1 MFTEQRGSVSGEALE
16 VLLRHS
22 PDTVVFVN
30 HAGRVLLTNREEDEE
45 LSSLEAAARSAD
57 LPRGLKVLHRDGR
70 PYEEAEWPLA
80 RALSSGE
87 LIANEE
93 FELVDADGDR
103 RGFSCSCAP
112 FFDSQGDLLG
122 AVAVLRDVT
131 EPRQS
136 DQELERRIR
145 QQAAV
150 AELGHKAL
158 EGGSLQSMMDEAV
171 SLVCQTLGVEH
182 AKVGELLTGRGELLV
197 RAGVGWREGVVGRWR
212 MRAGRGSPA
221 GYALLVGGPVIVD
234 DMAAERRFEIPA
246 VLREHRVMSDVTV
259 VIDPRGEAFGTLAAS
274 SERPHA
280 FSKDDV
286 GFLQAVA
293 NVLASVVERTGS
305 DKRLEA
311 AREAERIRMARDMH
325 DEALSGLADAIVDAQ
340 LAKAAASDAV
350 TAGRLER
357 LVPTLSRIGE
367 QLRAAIYD
375 SRLPEEQH
383 RPFPELLEAL
393 VALHRTRAVGFEIEL
408 DLRRDG
414 VGPLGPKGTQLLRIV
429 GEALTNAR
437 RHSGSKKINVTF
449 NASDVGVTI
458 EVSDHGLGFDP
469 RTVRTSDGTGIRGMQ
484 ERAAIAGATLAID
497 SRPANGT
504 RVRVDLPLV
513 SSPSPGERLRVLL
526 VDDHASVRQAI
537 ASAFQDEDDFEV
549 VAEAGSLNEARQ
561 MLELVDVAVIDL
573 ALPDGYGGDLITEL
587 RERNPEAQALVL
599 TASLDRAETARAIE
613 SGAAA
618 VIHKAAQL
626 DQVVADVRRL
636 RAGETLLPSEEAL
649 ELLRFAGRQREREHQ
664 DRRALASLTAR
675 ERQVL
680 QALADGLDSQQI
692 ADRLHIAV
700 RTEQNHVANILAK
713 LRVHSRLQA
722 LVFALRYGIVEVR

>member
-1 MFTEQRGSVSGEALE
+1 
-16 VLLRHS
+16 
-22 PDTVVFVN
+22 
-30 HAGRVLLTNREEDEE
+30 
-45 LSSLEAAARSAD
+45 
-57 LPRGLKVLHRDGR
+57 
-70 PYEEAEWPLA
+70 
-80 RALSSGE
+80 
-87 LIANEE
+87 
-93 FELVDADGDR
+93 
-103 RGFSCSCAP
+103 
-112 FFDSQGDLLG
+112 
-122 AVAVLRDVT
+122 
-131 EPRQS
+131 
-136 DQELERRIR
+136 
-145 QQAAV
+145 
-150 AELGHKAL
+150 
-158 EGGSLQSMMDEAV
+158 
-171 SLVCQTLGVEH
+171 
-182 AKVGELLTGRGELLV
+182 
-197 RAGVGWREGVVGRWR
+197 
-212 MRAGRGSPA
+212 
-221 GYALLVGGPVIVD
+221 
-234 DMAAERRFEIPA
+234 
-246 VLREHRVMSDVTV
+246 
-259 VIDPRGEAFGTLAAS
+259 
-274 SERPHA
+274 
-280 FSKDDV
+280 
-286 GFLQAVA
+286 
-293 NVLASVVERTGS
+293 
-305 DKRLEA
+305 
-311 AREAERIRMARDMH
+311 
-325 DEALSGLADAIVDAQ
+325 
-340 LAKAAASDAV
+340 
-350 TAGRLER
+350 
-357 LVPTLSRIGE
+357 
-367 QLRAAIYD
+367 
-375 SRLPEEQH
+375 
-383 RPFPELLEAL
+383 
-393 VALHRTRAVGFEIEL
+393 
-408 DLRRDG
+408 
-414 VGPLGPKGTQLLRIV
+414 
-429 GEALTNAR
+429 
-437 RHSGSKKINVTF
+437 
-449 NASDVGVTI
+449 
-458 EVSDHGLGFDP
+458 
-469 RTVRTSDGTGIRGMQ
+469 MQ
-484 ERAAIAGATLAID
+484 ERAGIAGATLAID